1 MTGGIQEGVVELSRH
16 QHDQERVTILNWL
29 TPVDY
34 APQQNDC
41 ISRRQPGTGQ
51 WLLDSAEFKAWVET
65 DKQTLLC
72 LGIPGAGKTILTSVV
87 VEILYTRFQDDL
99 SVGIAY
105 IYCNF
110 QRQDEQKA
118 EDLLASLLRQLTQ
131 GLPSLPDT
139 VKFLYDRHYAKRTR
153 PSFDEISR
161 SLQSVAAL
169 YSRVFIIVDAL
180 DECRASD
187 GCRAGFLTEVFNLRA
202 KCRANLF
209 ATSRFIP
216 EIMEKFDGSI
226 SLEIRASVED
236 VRRYVHSRISHL
248 PSFVGRNPK
257 LQEDIETEIVNAA
270 DGMYVARHFSYK
282 NCTNVVLGFCLHN
295 FTLIY

>member
-1 MTGGIQEGVVELSRH
+1 M
-16 QHDQERVTILNWL
+16 
-29 TPVDY
+29 DY
-34 APQQNDC
+34 APQQNDY
-41 ISRRQPGTGQ
+41 IRRRQPETGQ
-51 WLLDSAEFKAWVET
+51 WLLDSPEFKRWIET

-72 LGIPGAGKTILTSVV
+72 LGIPGAGKTILTSFV
-87 VEILYTRFQDDL
+87 VEILRSQFQDDL

-105 IYCNF
+105 LYCNF
-110 QRQDEQKA
+110 RRQDEQMA
-118 EDLLASLLRQLTQ
+118 EDLLASLLEQLTQ

-139 VKFLYDRHYAKRTR
+139 VKSLYEKHNDKRTW
-153 PSFDEISR
+153 PSFHEISR

-187 GCRAGFLTEVFNLRA
+187 GCRARFLTGVFNLQA

-209 ATSRFIP
+209 ATSRLIP
-216 EIMEKFDGSI
+216 EIVEKFDGSL
-226 SLEIRASVED
+226 SLEIRASVQD
-236 VRRYVHSRISHL
+236 VRRYVHSRISDL
-248 PSFVGRNPK
+248 PSFVGCNPK
-257 LQEDIETEIVNAA
+257 LQDDIETEIVEAA

-282 NCTNVVLGFCLHN
+282 KCTNVVLGFCLHN

>member
-1 MTGGIQEGVVELSRH
+1 MIGSIQDDVVELSRH

-29 TPVDY
+29 TPMDY
-34 APQQNDC
+34 APEQNDY
-41 ISRRQPGTGQ
+41 IRRRQPGTGQ
-51 WLLDSAEFKAWVET
+51 WLLDSAEFKTWVET
-65 DKQTLLC
+65 NKQTLLC
-72 LGIPGAGKTILTSVV
+72 LGIPGAGKTILTSFV
-87 VEILYTRFQDDL
+87 VEILRGRFQDDP

-105 IYCNF
+105 LYCNF
-110 QRQDEQKA
+110 RRQDEQKA
-118 EDLLASLLRQLTQ
+118 EDLLASLLKQLTQ
-131 GLPSLPDT
+131 GLSSLPDT
-139 VKFLYDRHYAKRTR
+139 VKSLYNGHTLKGTR
-153 PSFDEISR
+153 PSLDEISR

-187 GCRAGFLTEVFNLRA
+187 GSGARFLREVFNLQA

-216 EIMEKFDGSI
+216 EITEKFDGSI

-236 VRRYVHSRISHL
+236 VRRYVHSHISRL
-248 PSFVGRNPK
+248 PSFVRHDPV
-257 LQEDIETEIVNAA
+257 LQGDIETEIVNAT
-270 DGMYVARHFSYK
+270 DGVYVACHFSYK
-282 NCTNVVLGFCLHN
+282 KCTNAVLGFCLHN

>member
-1 MTGGIQEGVVELSRH
+1 MTVGIQEGVVNLSRH
-16 QHDQERVTILNWL
+16 QHDQEHVTILKWL
-29 TPVDY
+29 TPMDY
-34 APQQNDC
+34 APQQYDC
-41 ISRRQPGTGQ
+41 INRRQPGTGQ
-51 WLLDSAEFKAWVET
+51 WLLDSAEFKTWVEA

-72 LGIPGAGKTILTSVV
+72 LGIPGAGKTILTSSV
-87 VEILYTRFQDDL
+87 VEILRRRFQDDL

-105 IYCNF
+105 LYCNF
-110 QRQDEQKA
+110 RRQDEQKA
-118 EDLLASLLRQLTQ
+118 EDLLASLLKQLTQ

-139 VKFLYDRHYAKRTR
+139 VKSLYDRHTVKGTR
-153 PSFDEISR
+153 PSLDEISR

-169 YSRVFIIVDAL
+169 YSQVFIIVDAL

-187 GCRAGFLTEVFNLRA
+187 GSRARFLTEVFNLQA
-202 KCRANLF
+202 KCRAYLF

-216 EIMEKFDGSI
+216 EITEKFDGSI

-236 VRRYVHSRISHL
+236 VRRYVHGHISHL
-248 PSFVGRNPK
+248 PSFVGHNPE

-270 DGMYVARHFSYK
+270 DGVYVAHHFSYQK
-282 NCTNVVLGFCLHN
+282 CTDVVLGFCLHN